1 MKLNFKLHFTALVI
15 TIFLTNI
22 ADLCIVGHKL
32 DNLRDRVLRIH
43 ILANSD
49 SIEDQQ
55 LKLYVRDMLLEHSEE
70 IFGRYDSLEEAVE
83 NAEKGLEKAELIAEK
98 AVAEKGFDYDVSAE
112 VDNIYFD
119 ERTYG
124 DITMPEGIYKAL
136 RVKIGKAEGHNWW
149 CVMYPPLCIPAA
161 ENVTDSKKT
170 ENEFFTEDE
179 VVIMKK
185 PEKFKV
191 KFMIWDKLKGIFG

>member
-1 MKLNFKLHFTALVI
+1 MKLDFKICFTAFII
-15 TIFLTNI
+15 TVFLSNI
-22 ADLCIVGHKL
+22 LNFCIVGHNL

-55 LKLYVRDMLLEHSEE
+55 LKLYVRDTLLEHSEE

-83 NAEKGLEKAELIAEK
+83 KAEKGLEKAEIIAEN

-112 VDNIYFD
+112 IDDIYFN

-161 ENVTDSKKT
+161 ENVTDSRKT
-170 ENEFFTEDE
+170 EDEFFTKDE
-179 VVIMKK
+179 VEIMKK
-185 PEKFKV
+185 PKKFKV
-191 KFMIWDKLKGIFG
+191 KFMLWDKIKEIFG